1 MTALVIGNRKTKEVE
16 IIFGASQDPSRIPEK
31 DSPVKL
37 ENFQGSEKL
46 KNYIEQGKNGEYA
59 INYLKSIG
67 KTNVT
72 KDRLLL
78 PIPQTEMDSNN
89 AMVQNPGY

>member
-37 ENFQGSEKL
+37 ENFQGSEK
-46 KNYIEQGKNGEYA
+46 N
-59 INYLKSIG
+59 
-67 KTNVT
+67 
-72 KDRLLL
+72 
-78 PIPQTEMDSNN
+78 
-89 AMVQNPGY
+89 